1 MIESD
6 SNLQDEDCDVE
17 PKTRIESDSN
27 SEDIEHKTRI
37 EPDSN
42 SEDEEY
48 EVEAESST
56 DQSKFSDSENE
67 LASLEDEI
75 FTVNVGLLRRPGTR
89 TTPTTSQTPNSVPI
103 EPAQLNVVRW
113 IPTPTVRTTQES
125 CVSHLSTN
133 PSPIPTQPS
142 HPNVFIWMSTPELP
156 LSQENCGSQ
165 SSPRIDP

>member
-1 MIESD
+1 MEPILPHIFGRPTGRPYKKRKTET
-6 SNLQDEDCDVE
+6 DEAPPMTGKV
-17 PKTRIESDSN
+17 
-27 SEDIEHKTRI
+27 
-37 EPDSN
+37 
-42 SEDEEY
+42 
-48 EVEAESST
+48 
-56 DQSKFSDSENE
+56 SKE
-67 LASLEDEI
+67 
-75 FTVNVGLLRRPGTR
+75 LRRPGTR